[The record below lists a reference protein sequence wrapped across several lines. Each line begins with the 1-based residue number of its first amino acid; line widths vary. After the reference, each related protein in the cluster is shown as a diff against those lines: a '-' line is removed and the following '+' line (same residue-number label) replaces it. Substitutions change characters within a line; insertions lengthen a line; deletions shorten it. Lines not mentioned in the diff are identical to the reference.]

1 MHLPAG
7 FCPDPLGELMR
18 FPRPRSRNGG
28 LLIRGE
34 RERKGAERR
43 VGRRE
48 GMKWRRESLQSEVD
62 ENKHSKSA
70 VSARRLSAAVLT
82 VN

>member
-1 MHLPAG
+1 MHLSAG

-34 RERKGAERR
+34 RERKGGRKEGREER
-43 VGRRE
+43 G
-48 GMKWRRESLQSEVD
+48 D
-62 ENKHSKSA
+62 EMEKRIPPK
-70 VSARRLSAAVLT
+70 
-82 VN
+82 